1 MRPRSGTQSARQ
13 PCASYAPVARGAAI
27 ARAGICGMLGAFRPP
42 NSRSMYL
49 PKEEQEE
56 IAARVAQVEVRTGAQ
71 VVTAIV
77 DKSDSYPEVP
87 WKAFALGASVAALLV
102 GAWAL
107 TGTAWHGGTAL
118 LIAALAIIAAGAAT
132 ALLTVVIHPFG
143 AFFVDQTRRDL
154 EVRQYAD
161 SLFLEHELHATRG
174 RIGVLILV
182 SVFEHEIFVLPDS
195 GLSMRIPRRDFDR
208 VIEAMKPLLRRR
220 RYARAFLSGLVELES
235 LLVEKGFERRSSL
248 QNELPDA
255 IIQSRGP
262 R

>member
-1 MRPRSGTQSARQ
+1 
-13 PCASYAPVARGAAI
+13 
-27 ARAGICGMLGAFRPP
+27 
-42 NSRSMYL
+42 
-49 PKEEQEE
+49 
-56 IAARVAQVEVRTGAQ
+56 
-71 VVTAIV
+71 
-77 DKSDSYPEVP
+77 
-87 WKAFALGASVAALLV
+87 LV
-102 GAWAL
+102 
-107 TGTAWHGGTAL
+107 
-118 LIAALAIIAAGAAT
+118 
-132 ALLTVVIHPFG
+132 HPFG

-182 SVFEHEIFVLPDS
+182 SLFEREVVVLPDS

-208 VIEAMKPLLRRR
+208 VIDAMKPLLRKH
-220 RYARAFLSGLVELES
+220 RYALAFLAGLVELES

-255 IIQSRGP
+255 IVQSRGP